1 MCIRDRPINHVPGLF
16 FQCSLLG
23 IGESAISI
31 CFGCKLY
38 NIFKK
43 QKATHCPGGV
53 CEIQIK
59 DESQK
64 FNLIQKSMV
73 IFISIFIIVGLY
85 SFSVNTPNNSFVVKM
100 MKTKFLSNDELYELE
115 LNKEFADD
123 DLD

>member
-1 MCIRDRPINHVPGLF
+1 
-16 FQCSLLG
+16 
-23 IGESAISI
+23 
-31 CFGCKLY
+31 
-38 NIFKK
+38 
-43 QKATHCPGGV
+43 
-53 CEIQIK
+53 
-59 DESQK
+59 
-64 FNLIQKSMV
+64 MV